1 MISALCKIVLNCQD
15 EEMKISAVAA
25 LSHIIRLNP
34 DLCQV
39 FINLVGSQYIFGYLK
54 DCEERSQQAL
64 ISIFCNSFHNGW
76 IFEVNLNVLIE
87 LLESPGI
94 VIRGKVLLC
103 FMYLLKHKTNYLVQ
117 FVNTRFFS
125 ILDRLLKDSYKY
137 VQDCLHHL
145 LEVLS
150 DLIMNIFKLASA
162 ENFTYFFE
170 LPKIFQSVA
179 PRVKLPFQQFIKA
192 ISNLLIKNASDVNEA
207 LLKILEAIITR
218 RKQLKT
224 YSECI
229 ISELLPSIIITL
241 TQPLQLDKNVDT
253 QYRFLKVF
261 SDIMIPFLFDDEI
274 YNFPNN
280 SKFSTKGIN
289 NILVNS
295 YFPNF
300 GRLQEDSELIQG
312 LNINLMHCIL
322 LRCPQYME
330 MVKAH
335 GLVRDILHLFTPE
348 LKNLST
354 NLLIIIQKLVESEE
368 ILIESLLECSFVQK
382 INSILKYVVPYNHNI
397 EVILDILSKFLIII
411 PTKIKDKN
419 YAQVYGLTENLNI
432 CTDLLPSED
441 STVSEK
447 SAECIVL
454 ILQIFG
460 NSLTTGCTLEQ
471 GKALLEILSYN
482 KSSLQKACI
491 RTLRGVVKNLNIPG
505 VRDKVKM
512 MRMHDNEEISKI
524 AVEIFNIETA
534 KGKSSFN

>member
-1 MISALCKIVLNCQD
+1 MVSALCKIVLNGQD
-15 EEMKISAVAA
+15 EEMKVSAVAA
-25 LSHIIRLNP
+25 SSHIIRLNP
-34 DLCQV
+34 DLSQV
-39 FINLVGSQYIFGYLK
+39 FINLLGSQFIFAYIK
-54 DCEERSQQAL
+54 DCDERSQQAL
-64 ISIFCNSFHNGW
+64 ISIFCNSFHNG
-76 IFEVNLNVLIE
+76 IFFEANLNILIE

-103 FMYLLKHKTNYLVQ
+103 FMYLLKHKGSYLMQ
-117 FVNTRFFS
+117 LVNTRFFS
-125 ILDRLLKDSYKY
+125 ILDRLLKDSYKF

-145 LEVLS
+145 LDATSEI
-150 DLIMNIFKLASA
+150 IMSIFKLANA
-162 ENFTYFFE
+162 DNFNYFFE
-170 LPKIFQSVA
+170 LPKIFQSIS
-179 PRVKLPFQQFIKA
+179 PRVKLPFQQFIKS
-192 ISNLLIKNASDVNEA
+192 ISNLLVKNENDVNEA

-224 YSECI
+224 YSDCI
-229 ISELLPSIIITL
+229 ISELLPSIMTTL
-241 TQPLQLDKNVDT
+241 TQTSSGNKEVDT

-261 SDIMIPFLFDDEI
+261 SDIMIPFLFDDDI

-280 SKFSTKGIN
+280 AKFSTKGIN

-312 LNINLMHCIL
+312 LNINLLHCIL
-322 LRCPQYME
+322 LRCPQYIE
-330 MVKAH
+330 MVKMHA
-335 GLVRDILHLFTPE
+335 LFKDILQLFTPE

-368 ILIESLLECSFVQK
+368 ILIDPLLECSFVQK
-382 INSILKYVVPYNHNI
+382 INSVLKYVVPHNHNI

-419 YAQVYGLTENLNI
+419 YSQVYGLTENLII

-441 STVSEK
+441 SSVSEK

-454 ILQIFG
+454 ILQLFG

-471 GKALLEILSYN
+471 GKALLEILNYN

-491 RTLRGVVKNLNIPG
+491 KTLRGVVKNLNIPG
-505 VRDKVKM
+505 VRDKIKM
-512 MRMHDNEEISKI
+512 MRIHDNEEISKI

-534 KGKSSFN
+534 KGKNSYN